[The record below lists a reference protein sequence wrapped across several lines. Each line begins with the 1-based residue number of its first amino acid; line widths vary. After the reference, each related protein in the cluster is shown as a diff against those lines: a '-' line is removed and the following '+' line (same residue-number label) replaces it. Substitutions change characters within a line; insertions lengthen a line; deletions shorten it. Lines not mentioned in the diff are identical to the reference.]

1 MPEVQLSLNSVD
13 KTYYGKKIEA
23 AVRAVKNLSLQICK
37 GEIVALL
44 GSSGCG
50 KTSTLRMIA
59 GFEDLT
65 GGTIQLSNRDIH
77 QLPPAKR
84 NVAMAFEGY
93 SLYPPLTVRDNI
105 AFTLKAERISRPESD
120 AKVMEMAKFLEIEEI
135 LDKYPS
141 SISAGQQ
148 QRASLARALVRKAD
162 LYLLDEPMGQLEPQ
176 LRSVL
181 RVRLKQ
187 YLQEHQMTTVLVTH
201 DQTEANAL
209 ADRIAVMEDG
219 ELQQF
224 ESPTQLKH
232 KPANIYVGTF
242 IGEPPMNTFAA
253 EVKPIGKGFQ
263 FQLDE
268 TGEILDYQNVD
279 FPQSL
284 RDQLV
289 KHRRIVLGLRPHAVK
304 LGKGALKAQVISN
317 QWLGDQSHIAA
328 EFANRIVVAVSH
340 QRKAFRLDENVP
352 FHLEASDLHFFNAEN
367 GIAIAHGLEV

>member
-1 MPEVQLSLNSVD
+1 MAEVQLSLNSVD

-23 AVRAVKNLSLQICK
+23 AVRAVKNLSLQISK

-59 GFEDLT
+59 GFEDVT
-65 GGTIQLSNRDIH
+65 GGTIQLSNREIQ

-105 AFTLKAERISRPESD
+105 AFALKAERVSRSESD

-135 LDKYPS
+135 LDRYPS

-187 YLQEHQMTTVLVTH
+187 YLQEHEMTTVLVTH

-224 ESPTQLKH
+224 ETPTQLKH
-232 KPANIYVGTF
+232 RPANIYVGTF

-253 EVKPIGKGFQ
+253 QVKPVGKGFQ
-263 FQLDE
+263 FQLEE
-268 TGEILDYQNVD
+268 TGELLDYQAVD
-279 FPQSL
+279 FQQSL
-284 RDQLV
+284 RDQLIQH
-289 KHRRIVLGLRPHAVK
+289 KRIVLGLRPHAVK
-304 LGKGALKAQVISN
+304 L
-317 QWLGDQSHIAA
+317 
-328 EFANRIVVAVSH
+328 
-340 QRKAFRLDENVP
+340 
-352 FHLEASDLHFFNAEN
+352 
-367 GIAIAHGLEV
+367 